1 MCTQCIHVYTA
12 TAVANSTSPEPAGF
26 TRIGRPLSTVVSAE
40 LHVLS
45 LVRRLKHTVLPY
57 NYLYMYACL
66 CARAAWCREGLNT
79 GRKKLFTA
87 RPGPI
92 FRLGAKVLSLV
103 LLQKNQKNKTKKNK
117 KKVLYG
123 RNSYWNG
130 IYRYFSKIFTM
141 CKSYVI
147 FRHSKQYA

>member
-1 MCTQCIHVYTA
+1 MGSLFTPLKYGSKSSEKHYLICYSRYSIKINYSRNYYQHSIL
-12 TAVANSTSPEPAGF
+12 SPD
-26 TRIGRPLSTVVSAE
+26 V
-40 LHVLS
+40 
-45 LVRRLKHTVLPY
+45 RLKHRVLPY

-141 CKSYVI
+141 RKSYVI
-147 FRHSKQYA
+147 F

>member
-1 MCTQCIHVYTA
+1 MIYWCMIILCFMQPRALQVSIY
-12 TAVANSTSPEPAGF
+12 F
-26 TRIGRPLSTVVSAE
+26 STVAVIIDKIMQYSTI
-40 LHVLS
+40 VLS

-141 CKSYVI
+141 RKSYVI
-147 FRHSKQYA
+147 F

>member
-1 MCTQCIHVYTA
+1 MHAFRLTS
-12 TAVANSTSPEPAGF
+12 TAVLHGVCRLIWSVFFRSVETACVY
-26 TRIGRPLSTVVSAE
+26 ILLSI
-40 LHVLS
+40 VLS

-141 CKSYVI
+141 RKSYVI
-147 FRHSKQYA
+147 F